1 MAIKVTG
8 AEFKRFYDD
17 KSWWPKNSYHEGA
30 DLSINGELQPDG
42 IDSDSVQDTDEVT
55 ISGGFMF
62 DPEWEEGEGPS
73 LEEYFERWRK
83 AQTTEIFSVE
93 CDKTIVDA
101 VKAAIRQAGGK
112 V

>member
-17 KSWWPKNSYHEGA
+17 GPWWTGETFHEDA
-30 DLSINGELQPDG
+30 DLSINGTLRPDG

-55 ISGGFMF
+55 ISGGVMLG
-62 DPEWEEGEGPS
+62 PEWEEGEGPS